1 MQRRYPIIAALA
13 AFVVLLACGKSSS
26 ASAATTTAT
35 TGAAGATG
43 PDSLLLR
50 RADHAR
56 VLGSPAATV
65 WVVEVSDF
73 QCPYCRQFHDESYGE
88 IKRAYVDPGKV
99 RLAYVNFPLSMHRNA
114 FAASESAMCA
124 AAQDKFWQMHDALF
138 TSQKQWEALP
148 APQPMF
154 DSLAAAQGV
163 ELASFRKCVSGHITK
178 PMIEADIDRAT
189 KAGVESTPTFL
200 IGGMMVTGAQPI
212 ANFRIAIDSAL
223 ALAAAAKH

>member
-1 MQRRYPIIAALA
+1 MQSRYPLMAAMA
-13 AFVVLLACGKSSS
+13 AFALVLACSKSSS
-26 ASAATTTAT
+26 ANAAASTAD
-35 TGAAGATG
+35 G
-43 PDSLLLR
+43 PDSVLLR

-56 VLGSPAATV
+56 ILGNPSASV

-88 IKRAYVDPGKV
+88 LKRAYVDSGKV
-99 RLAYVNFPLSMHRNA
+99 RLAYVNFPLPMHHNA
-114 FAASESAMCA
+114 FAASEAAMCA

-138 TSQKQWEALP
+138 ATQKRWETLA
-148 APQPMF
+148 APQATF

-163 ELASFRKCVSGHITK
+163 DLAPYHTCVSGHLTK

-200 IGGMMVTGAQPI
+200 IGGLMVTGAQPV
-212 ANFRIAIDSAL
+212 ANFRRAIDSAL
-223 ALAAAAKH
+223 TLAAKR

>member
-1 MQRRYPIIAALA
+1 MHRRYPVIATLA
-13 AFVVLLACGKSSS
+13 AFVVILACSKSSS
-26 ASAATTTAT
+26 ARPSSTSAASE
-35 TGAAGATG
+35 G
-43 PDSLLLR
+43 PDSVMLR

-56 VLGSPAATV
+56 ILGSATAPV

-73 QCPYCRQFHDESYGE
+73 QCPYCRQFHDESYAE
-88 IKRAYVDPGKV
+88 LKHAYVDSGKV
-99 RLAYVNFPLSMHRNA
+99 RLAYVNFPLSMHHNA
-114 FAASESAMCA
+114 FAASETAMCA

-138 TSQKQWEALP
+138 TTQKQWEALP

-163 ELASFRKCVSGHITK
+163 DLTAFRKCVSGHLTK

-212 ANFRIAIDSAL
+212 ANFRRAIDSAL
-223 ALAAAAKH
+223 TLAASGAKK

>member
-1 MQRRYPIIAALA
+1 VQSRYPLLA
-13 AFVVLLACGKSSS
+13 AVAAFAVILACSKSSS
-26 ASAATTTAT
+26 ASAATTSSAVS
-35 TGAAGATG
+35 G
-43 PDSLLLR
+43 PDSALLS

-56 VLGSPAATV
+56 ILGSATAAV

-73 QCPYCRQFHDESYGE
+73 QCPYCRQFHDESYAE
-88 IKRAYVDPGKV
+88 LKRAYVDSGKV

-114 FAASESAMCA
+114 FAASETAMCA

-138 TSQKQWEALP
+138 TTQKRWEALP

-163 ELASFRKCVSGHITK
+163 DLTAFRKCVSGHITK

-189 KAGVESTPTFL
+189 KAGVQSTPTFL
-200 IGGMMVTGAQPI
+200 IGGMMVTGAQPV
-212 ANFRIAIDSAL
+212 ANFRHAIDSAL
-223 ALAAAAKH
+223 VLAAKR

>member
-1 MQRRYPIIAALA
+1 VQSRYPLIAASA
-13 AFVVLLACGKSSS
+13 VFAVVLACSRSSS
-26 ASAATTTAT
+26 ASAATTASAATA
-35 TGAAGATG
+35 G

-56 VLGSPAATV
+56 ILGSPSATV

-73 QCPYCRQFHDESYGE
+73 QCPFCRQFHDESYAE
-88 IKRAYVDPGKV
+88 LKHAYVDSGKV
-99 RLAYVNFPLSMHRNA
+99 RLAYVNFPLSMHHNS
-114 FAASESAMCA
+114 FAASETAMCA

-138 TSQKQWEALP
+138 VTQKQWEALP

-163 ELASFRKCVSGHITK
+163 ELSAFRKCVTGHLTK

-200 IGGMMVTGAQPI
+200 IGGMMVTGAQPV
-212 ANFRIAIDSAL
+212 ANFRRAIDSAL
-223 ALAAAAKH
+223 VLAAKR

>member
-1 MQRRYPIIAALA
+1 VQSRYPLIAAVA
-13 AFVVLLACGKSSS
+13 AVAIVVACSKSSS
-26 ASAATTTAT
+26 ASAATTAAAATA
-35 TGAAGATG
+35 G
-43 PDSLLLR
+43 PDSLLLK

-56 VLGSPAATV
+56 ILGNAAATV

-88 IKRAYVDPGKV
+88 LKRAYVDSGKV
-99 RLAYVNFPLSMHRNA
+99 RLAYVNFPLSMHHNS

-138 TSQKQWEALP
+138 ETQKQWEALP

-163 ELASFRKCVSGHITK
+163 EPAAFHKCIEGHITK

-200 IGGMMVTGAQPI
+200 IGGMMVTGAQPV
-212 ANFRIAIDSAL
+212 ANFRHAIDSAL
-223 ALAAAAKH
+223 TLASKR